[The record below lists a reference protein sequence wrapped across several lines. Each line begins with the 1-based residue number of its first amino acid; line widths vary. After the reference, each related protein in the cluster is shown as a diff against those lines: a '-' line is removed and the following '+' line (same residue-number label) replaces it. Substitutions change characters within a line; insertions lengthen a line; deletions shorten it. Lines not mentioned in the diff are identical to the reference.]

1 MTARRAFP
9 AMVVVGAAALLAM
22 ACGSGSGNPSSPS
35 GAMGVRVQGTVLG
48 AAAATGVTA
57 QNNGPATSGPIVVT
71 VKGMPSLSVTVSG
84 NGTFELDNLPQGTFT
99 LVFTRNGVTLG
110 QVTVNGANAAATV
123 KIVVQVNGATITLVN
138 MEMDEPEASASPSPS
153 PSPKPSPSAS
163 PGMCLIDDDA
173 IVGRGIEVEGSVASA
188 ASPAAFTVNFEGER
202 ARGAVAVNASS
213 ASFVCVGDSRT
224 SDCKSQ
230 LKAGVEVHVQG
241 TLAACSATSATVTA
255 SQVKIQNEEH
265 GD

>member
-1 MTARRAFP
+1 MTARRVFP
-9 AMVVVGAAALLAM
+9 AMVAVGAAALIAV
-22 ACGSGSGNPSSPS
+22 ACGGGSSNPGAPS

-48 AAAATGVTA
+48 GAAATGVGA
-57 QNNGPATSGPIVVT
+57 LSNGPATSGPIVVT

-84 NGTFELDNLPQGTFT
+84 NGTFELDDLPQGTFT

-110 QVTVNGANAAATV
+110 QVTVTGASGAATV

-153 PSPKPSPSAS
+153 PRPSPSPSAS
-163 PGMCLIDDDA
+163 PGMCLIDDEA
-173 IVGRGIEVEGSVASA
+173 VVGRGIEVEGNVASA
-188 ASPAAFTVNFEGER
+188 TSSAAFTVDVEGER
-202 ARGAVAVNASS
+202 ARGSVAVNAAS
-213 ASFVCVGDSRT
+213 ASFVCVGDART

-230 LKAGVEVHVQG
+230 LKAGAQVHVQG
-241 TLAACSATSATVTA
+241 TLTACSATSATVTA
-255 SQVKIQNEEH
+255 SRVEIQNEGH

>member
-9 AMVVVGAAALLAM
+9 AMVVVGAAALLAV

-138 MEMDEPEASASPSPS
+138 MEVDEPEAEASPSPS
-153 PSPKPSPSAS
+153 PKPSAS
-163 PGMCLIDDDA
+163 PGMCLIEDDGV
-173 IVGRGIEVEGSVASA
+173 VGRGIELEGNVASVT
-188 ASPAAFTVNFEGER
+188 SPAAFTVDVKGER
-202 ARGAVAVNASS
+202 AEGLVNVNASS

-230 LKAGVEVHVQG
+230 LKAGAQVHVQG
-241 TLAACSATSATVTA
+241 TLTACSATSASVSAT
-255 SQVKIQNEEH
+255 QVKIQKEG